1 MQKTQFTMYRKAM
14 LLGAIFSLI
23 TVVTVIGCNKTA
35 DTKNASMADAAA
47 AKPAMSPAERGKYL
61 VSSVA
66 GCGDCHTPWKMGEHG
81 PEQDMSRMLSGS
93 PEGMVMKAPKL
104 DMPWMGAISATFNAF
119 ATPAGIAYAKN
130 LTPDS
135 TTGIGKWDETTFI
148 LALRNGKDMG
158 TGRMILPPMP
168 WQNFKNMTDED
179 LKAIYAYLRTI
190 PAVHNMPPEAVVYPP
205 PPQPVAAK

>member
-1 MQKTQFTMYRKAM
+1 MQIKQFKST
-14 LLGAIFSLI
+14 LLGVIFSLI
-23 TVVTVIGCNKTA
+23 AVVAVTGCNKTA
-35 DTKNASMADAAA
+35 DTKNASMTGDAA
-47 AKPAMSPAERGKYL
+47 AKPAMSPVEHGKYL
-61 VSSVA
+61 VTAVA
-66 GCGDCHTPWKMGEHG
+66 GCGHCHTPWKMGEHG
-81 PEQDMSRMLSGS
+81 PEQDMSRNLSGS

-148 LALRNGKDMG
+148 LALRNGKDIG
-158 TGRMILPPMP
+158 TGRPILPPMP
-168 WQNFKNMTDED
+168 WDIFKNMTDED

-190 PAVHNMPPEAVVYPP
+190 PPVHNHPPEAVVFPP
-205 PPQPVAAK
+205 PGAPTASMK